1 MNDLK
6 LFHNET
12 FGQVR
17 CFLDNED
24 NLWFVATDICTALE
38 LHNPHS
44 SLKFLDADEKGLH
57 TVDTLGGPQEM
68 VVISEPGLYSLMFR
82 SRKPEAKT
90 FKRWITHEVI
100 PAIRKTGQYKN
111 PQATNT
117 ARQPGDIADTLS
129 YAVTLRQLARL
140 KILTPLMKAFLLA
153 EAASL
158 LSGHPM
164 TRFLPAAAKGHEHW
178 ESPAV
183 ISRRYGLS
191 SMILGRILKAH
202 GLHGSQDF
210 NHDWSQPAGV
220 RSQTGRRGFIAYVY
234 DPEVLHPHLEPYA
247 LAERCPLLK

>member
-1 MNDLK
+1 MLN
-6 LFHNET
+6 
-12 FGQVR
+12 
-17 CFLDNED
+17 
-24 NLWFVATDICTALE
+24 
-38 LHNPHS
+38 
-44 SLKFLDADEKGLH
+44 
-57 TVDTLGGPQEM
+57 
-68 VVISEPGLYSLMFR
+68 VISEPGLYSLILR
-82 SRKPEAKT
+82 SRKPEAKA

-111 PQATNT
+111 PQAINT

-129 YAVTLRQLARL
+129 YAVTLRQLARN

-153 EAASL
+153 EAASI

-178 ESPAV
+178 ETPAV

-191 SMILGRILKAH
+191 PMILGRILKAH

-220 RSQTGRRGFIAYVY
+220 RSQTGRRDLIAYIY
-234 DPEVLHPHLEPYA
+234 DPEILHPHLEPYA
-247 LAERCPLLK
+247 LAERCPLFK